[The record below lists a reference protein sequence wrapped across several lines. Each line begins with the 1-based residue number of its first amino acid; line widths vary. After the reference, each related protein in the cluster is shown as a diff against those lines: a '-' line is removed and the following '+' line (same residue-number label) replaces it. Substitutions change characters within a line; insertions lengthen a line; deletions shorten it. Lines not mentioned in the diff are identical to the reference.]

1 MCVKR
6 GQPPFH
12 PSLAEAGHQIREA
25 LPARERGLA
34 PFHSPSG
41 LARRSRAIDAKARF
55 ASRLTRLTRLVGLM
69 CGNFCTDASDRYLG
83 CPRSCRSPFGWAGGI
98 PHHQTPS
105 RLPGNFTPAGT
116 SRADTTTDNE
126 HVRMPNRPA
135 LLLLTALVAVLV
147 AACGGASGQ
156 TDTARPARRRE
167 P

>member
-83 CPRSCRSPFGWAGGI
+83 CPPVLQIPFRLGRWHPTSSDTESAAGKL
-98 PHHQTPS
+98 HA
-105 RLPGNFTPAGT
+105 RGNF
-116 SRADTTTDNE
+116 
-126 HVRMPNRPA
+126 
-135 LLLLTALVAVLV
+135 
-147 AACGGASGQ
+147 SG
-156 TDTARPARRRE
+156 
-167 P
+167 